1 MKKYA
6 LLAATAALT
15 AVSTGASAAYV
26 SNVQSLA
33 GNFAISG
40 FADMTPLT
48 YSVSLTD
55 LVGSLSLTAAP
66 SGDYTISV
74 GPGSPG
80 TTGVA
85 SATFFAGPAGTV
97 SGTLTSN
104 VPVFTGSLSASGLTP
119 GVYDFAFGVPGVP
132 AFSIGFGFT
141 GSYDG
146 ATTMGVLGFLNGLLG
161 TSFSDPTGAGTVA
174 ITGTITN
181 NSVTMDIVETAS
193 GWDGAGVLLLAAD
206 IGAFAV
212 PYLTS
217 NPTATQA
224 QVTAAYFSNSNL
236 SRDIIDGEFAMRNIA
251 VTAVPE
257 PASLALLGLG
267 LAGLGV
273 MRRRKQAA

>member
-26 SNVQSLA
+26 SNVESLA
-33 GNFAISG
+33 GKFAIRG

-146 ATTMGVLGFLNGLLG
+146 ATMLGFLNGLLG

-174 ITGTITN
+174 ITGTITDT
-181 NSVTMDIVETAS
+181 SVTMSITETAS
-193 GWDGAGVLLLAAD
+193 GWDGAGALLAAAD
-206 IGAFAV
+206 YAAFLQGRPDSFAERIA
-212 PYLTS
+212 YRDS
-217 NPTATQA
+217 NTYD
-224 QVTAAYFSNSNL
+224 VT
-236 SRDIIDGEFAMRNIA
+236 DGSFQMRNIA

>member
-26 SNVQSLA
+26 SNVESLA
-33 GNFAISG
+33 GKFAIRG

-146 ATTMGVLGFLNGLLG
+146 ATTMGVLAFLNGLLG

-193 GWDGAGVLLLAAD
+193 GWDGAGVLLAAAD
-206 IGAFAV
+206 YAAFLQGRPDSEAERIACRLSDT
-212 PYLTS
+212 Y
-217 NPTATQA
+217 N
-224 QVTAAYFSNSNL
+224 VT
-236 SRDIIDGEFAMRNIA
+236 DGTFAMRNIA